1 MLAAEHFMIR
11 KGATFVNMPYFDL
24 SGKIA
29 VVTGGATGIG
39 RGIAEGLADAGAT
52 IVLCARRM
60 ELLDK
65 ACSEIT
71 ERTGVET
78 YPHRLDITNSQE
90 IELLVEDVIKKFGR
104 IDILVNN
111 SGVGG
116 SEKPILKMTEQDWDS
131 TVDINVRGVFML
143 TQCVAKKMVERG
155 EGGKIINV
163 ASIAALRVT
172 RSMSAYCSSK
182 SAVNQLT
189 KCMAAEWTRYNIQV
203 NAILPGLFET
213 PINTHFFATKAGQE
227 ALKNMPMRR
236 VGQIDEMRGL
246 AIYLASPA
254 SDYMTGSSIVIDGGQ
269 TIY

>member
-1 MLAAEHFMIR
+1 MNL
-11 KGATFVNMPYFDL
+11 PYFDL
-24 SGKIA
+24 RGKIA
-29 VVTGGATGIG
+29 IITGGATGIG

-52 IVLCARRM
+52 IVLCARRI
-60 ELLDK
+60 EVLEK
-65 ACSEIT
+65 ACREIK
-71 ERTGVET
+71 ERAGVET
-78 YPHRLDITNSQE
+78 YAHRLDITSTPE
-90 IELLVEDVIKKFGR
+90 IELLTEDVTKKFGK

-111 SGVGG
+111 AGVGG

-131 TVDINVRGVFML
+131 TMAIDLRGVFML
-143 TQCVAKKMVERG
+143 SQHVARKMVERG

-163 ASIAALRVT
+163 ASIAALRAT
-172 RSMSAYCSSK
+172 RSMSAYCASK
-182 SAVNQLT
+182 SGVNQLT
-189 KCMAAEWTRYNIQV
+189 KVMAAEWMRYNIQV

-254 SDYMTGSSIVIDGGQ
+254 SNYMTGTSIIIDGGQ